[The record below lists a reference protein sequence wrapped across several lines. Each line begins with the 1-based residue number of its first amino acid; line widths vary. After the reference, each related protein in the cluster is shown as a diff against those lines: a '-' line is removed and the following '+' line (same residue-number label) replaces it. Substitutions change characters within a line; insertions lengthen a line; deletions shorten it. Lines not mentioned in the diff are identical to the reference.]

1 MQAIGEILMVLLSVA
16 WWILIIHIVIGWLVA
31 FNVLNMRQP
40 VVAQLY
46 FGLNRLLEPVYAPI
60 RRILPPTGGLD
71 FSPIIV
77 FIGIIIAQ
85 ILVRNIF
92 FGY

>member
-1 MQAIGEILMVLLSVA
+1 MQAIGEILLLLLSVA

-40 VVAQLY
+40 FVAQLY

-60 RRILPPTGGLD
+60 RRVIPATGGID
-71 FSPIIV
+71 FSPIVV
-77 FIGIIIAQ
+77 FIGIMIAQ